1 MKRREALEIIDEAFR
16 DRPLVMTCGA
26 PARELASIA
35 KRDSHLYLLDSMGL
49 AAAVGVGLALA
60 GRGPLAAVE
69 GDGSLLMG
77 FSVLPTIQ
85 ALAPPG
91 FTLIVLDNH
100 EHASADRMATHA
112 AVVSLGSACRGIGL
126 PTKEVDDRSGLRSA
140 LEDARTASGPT
151 VVVARIEGG
160 NDPDVP
166 LLLEDPVTIGDRF
179 RGFLSTQDGVEG

>member
-1 MKRREALEIIDEAFR
+1 MKRREALEIIDEVFR

-35 KRDSHLYLLDSMGL
+35 RRDSHLYLLDSMGL
-49 AAAVGVGLALA
+49 AAAVGAGLALA
-60 GRGPLAAVE
+60 GKGPLAAVE

-77 FSVLPTIQ
+77 FSVLPTIH

-91 FTLIVLDNH
+91 FTLVVLDNH
-100 EHASADRMATHA
+100 EHASADRMPTHA

-126 PTKEVDDRSGLRSA
+126 PTEEVDDGSGLRSA
-140 LEDARTASGPT
+140 LADARAAVGPSA
-151 VVVARIEGG
+151 VIARIEGG
-160 NDPDVP
+160 NDPAVP

-179 RGFLSTQDGVEG
+179 RRFLSSQEGEG